1 MPVCP
6 LSPGVLRSFSRTDG
20 RLLALAPQVCWRQAT
35 TRLFVRHG
43 PNEPQSPFR
52 PSLDVGRTRVST
64 EQGFPYPALSL
75 ARGPS
80 CTYTLTFLVLVTTSS
95 PGEPCVRSRPLMQL
109 PLFPLLNH
117 NRSVG
122 IQGTDSTYNSASS
135 RKHIRWS
142 VYFRI

>member
-6 LSPGVLRSFSRTDG
+6 LSPGVLRSFSRMDG
-20 RLLALAPQVCWRQAT
+20 RLLALAPRFVGGRQP
-35 TRLFVRHG
+35 HG
-43 PNEPQSPFR
+43 SSSDMARMSHDP
-52 PSLDVGRTRVST
+52 PSVHHST
-64 EQGFPYPALSL
+64 SAGLGSQLNSALPIRLSL

-80 CTYTLTFLVLVTTSS
+80 CTYTLTFLVTTSS

-122 IQGTDSTYNSASS
+122 IQGTDSTYNSAPS

-142 VYFRI
+142 VCFRI